1 MSFAPENEATG
12 SQNERLWQASH
23 ARPSIGAGGRSLG
36 QFMDLIA
43 ILGGNINGV
52 DGDELV
58 LEGEGEFD
66 VQYEDEEDFIEDAI
80 LEDDFDEGEAHN

>member
-1 MSFAPENEATG
+1 
-12 SQNERLWQASH
+12 
-23 ARPSIGAGGRSLG
+23 
-36 QFMDLIA
+36 MDLIA

-66 VQYEDEEDFIEDAI
+66 VQYEDEEDFIEDDIEDAI
-80 LEDDFDEGEAHN
+80 LEDDFDEGEAQ

>member
-1 MSFAPENEATG
+1 
-12 SQNERLWQASH
+12 
-23 ARPSIGAGGRSLG
+23 
-36 QFMDLIA
+36 MDLIA

-80 LEDDFDEGEAHN
+80 LEDDFDEGEDHT

>member
-1 MSFAPENEATG
+1 
-12 SQNERLWQASH
+12 
-23 ARPSIGAGGRSLG
+23 
-36 QFMDLIA
+36 MDLIA

-66 VQYEDEEDFIEDAI
+66 VQYEDEEDLIEDAI
-80 LEDDFDEGEAHN
+80 LEDDFDEGEAHT